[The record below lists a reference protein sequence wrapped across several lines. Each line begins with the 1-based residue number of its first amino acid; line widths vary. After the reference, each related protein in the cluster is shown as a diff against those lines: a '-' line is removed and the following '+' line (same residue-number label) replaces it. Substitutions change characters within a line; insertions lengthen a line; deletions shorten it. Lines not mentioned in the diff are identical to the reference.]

1 MNLLTPDPGLL
12 FWMVISFVIVFFLLA
27 KFGFPVITGAIKKRQ
42 EFIELSLQ
50 SAKEANARLSDI
62 QAEGER
68 LLADAKAKQQQIL
81 ADAMTERQQILAKA
95 EAEATERA
103 TQIAEA
109 AAQRIQSE
117 KEAAMR
123 DVRTEVADLAI
134 KVAEMIVREKV
145 GSDEAQRKA
154 VSQMVENL
162 K

>member
-50 SAKEANARLSDI
+50 SAKEANARLADI

-95 EAEATERA
+95 EVEATERA

-117 KEAAMR
+117 KDAAMR
-123 DVRTEVADLAI
+123 EVRTEVADLAI